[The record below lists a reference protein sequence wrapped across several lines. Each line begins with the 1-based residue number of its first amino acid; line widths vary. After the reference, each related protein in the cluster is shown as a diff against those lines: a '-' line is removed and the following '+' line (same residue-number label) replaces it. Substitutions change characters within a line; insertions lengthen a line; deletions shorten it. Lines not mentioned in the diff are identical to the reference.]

1 MYNRSSLDKLKS
13 YRKSIFFFIQILLY
27 KLKWKLLSVTTD
39 NVNIQF
45 MCFWQSLKSLFISN
59 VTYTLDSA
67 IVFVWCM

>member
-45 MCFWQSLKSLFISN
+45 MCF
-59 VTYTLDSA
+59 
-67 IVFVWCM
+67 